1 MYGFDPAPGDVG
13 DPDAPARQGEQ
24 LVAQL
29 EAAQDDLAKIV
40 GTGKG
45 PSKHVAVSVDHEGRV
60 LDVTFDARAMRL
72 TSRDL
77 ADEVLAAIGEAVT
90 DAERQT
96 IEMLR
101 EAIPGYDP
109 VAARAE
115 LERALAGWA

>member
-1 MYGFDPAPGDVG
+1 MYGFDQAAGGERDV
-13 DPDAPARQGEQ
+13 DAPARQGDRF
-24 LVAQL
+24 VARF
-29 EAAQDDLAKIV
+29 EAAQDDLGKVV

-45 PSKHVAVSVDHEGRV
+45 PSKHVTASVDQEGRV

-72 TSRDL
+72 ASKDL
-77 ADEVLAAIGEAVT
+77 ADEVLAAIGEAVA

-96 IEMLR
+96 NEVLR

-115 LERALAGWA
+115 LERALADWA